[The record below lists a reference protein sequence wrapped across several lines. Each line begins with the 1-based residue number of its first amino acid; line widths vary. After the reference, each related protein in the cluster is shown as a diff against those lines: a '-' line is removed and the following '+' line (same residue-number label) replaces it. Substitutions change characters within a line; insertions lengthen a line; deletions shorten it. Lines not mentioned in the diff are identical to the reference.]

1 MDMCSKNLTDDVK
14 WIDMGHATQSATSV
28 QFVQHTAGLQSR
40 VMESCSAVSEPG
52 AVAASDSLEILMVP
66 GVHPLTPVPRRLD
79 RKDTK
84 WQPSA

>member
-1 MDMCSKNLTDDVK
+1 
-14 WIDMGHATQSATSV
+14 MGHATQSAASV

-52 AVAASDSLEILMVP
+52 AVAGSDSSEILMVP
-66 GVHPLTPVPRRLD
+66 GVHPFTPVPQRLD

-84 WQPSA
+84 